1 MESLED
7 GVKSKMGFFKHVF
20 NMNDES
26 KANISNIVQYALIA
40 IVPIVILN
48 KTMQKYVPEADDEK
62 GSFELLAEV
71 VIQIVSMFLG
81 LLLIH
86 RIITYVPTYSGVKY
100 EEFNILYIILAVLM
114 ITLSLQTK
122 LGEKVSILTERV
134 YELWEGKKEDDPK
147 KHKKGKKGGNVK
159 VSQPISQ
166 GVNPA
171 FQGIGGASNGMSHG
185 MNQNNSQ
192 STMISNLPVSQPSQG
207 DQTTQNY
214 NNMFRNDSITLPGAA
229 TPGFDSPMIM
239 AANEVLGGS
248 AFGSNF

>member
-7 GVKSKMGFFKHVF
+7 GAKSKLGFFKHVF
-20 NMNDES
+20 NMNDDS

-40 IVPIVILN
+40 IIPIVILN

-71 VIQIVSMFLG
+71 IIQIITMFLG
-81 LLLIH
+81 LLIIH
-86 RIITYVPTYSGVKY
+86 RMITYVPTYSGVKY
-100 EEFNILYIILAVLM
+100 EEFNILYIILGVLM

-134 YELWEGKKEDDPK
+134 YELWDGKKEDDK
-147 KHKKGKKGGNVK
+147 KGKNGKKGGKVK

-171 FQGIGGASNGMSHG
+171 FQGRGGMPSAND
-185 MNQNNSQ
+185 SQ
-192 STMISNLPVSQPSQG
+192 GTMISNLPVSQQSQG
-207 DQTTQNY
+207 EQTTQNY
-214 NNMFRNDSITLPGAA
+214 NSKFRNDSISLPGAA
-229 TPGFDSPMIM
+229 TPGYDSPMIM

>member
-7 GVKSKMGFFKHVF
+7 GAKSKLGFFKHVF
-20 NMNDES
+20 NMNDDS

-40 IVPIVILN
+40 IIPIVILN

-71 VIQIVSMFLG
+71 VIQIITMFLG
-81 LLLIH
+81 LLIIH
-86 RIITYVPTYSGVKY
+86 RMITYVPTYSGVKY
-100 EEFNILYIILAVLM
+100 EEFNILYIILGVLM

-134 YELWEGKKEDDPK
+134 YELWDGKKEDDK
-147 KHKKGKKGGNVK
+147 KGKNGKKGGKVK

-171 FQGIGGASNGMSHG
+171 FQGRGGMPSGND
-185 MNQNNSQ
+185 SQ
-192 STMISNLPVSQPSQG
+192 GTMISNLPVSQQSQG

-214 NNMFRNDSITLPGAA
+214 NSMFRNDSISLPGAA
-229 TPGFDSPMIM
+229 TPGYDSPMIM
-239 AANEVLGGS
+239 AANEALGGS

>member
-7 GVKSKMGFFKHVF
+7 GTKSKLGFFKHVF
-20 NMNDES
+20 NMNDDS

-40 IVPIVILN
+40 IIPIVILN

-71 VIQIVSMFLG
+71 VIQIITMFLG
-81 LLLIH
+81 LLIIH
-86 RIITYVPTYSGVKY
+86 RMITYVPTYSGVKY
-100 EEFNILYIILAVLM
+100 EEFNILYIILGVLM

-134 YELWEGKKEDDPK
+134 YELWDGKKEDD
-147 KHKKGKKGGNVK
+147 KKGKNGKKGKGQVK

-171 FQGIGGASNGMSHG
+171 FQGRGGMPSGND
-185 MNQNNSQ
+185 SQ
-192 STMISNLPVSQPSQG
+192 GTMISNLPVSQQSQG

-214 NNMFRNDSITLPGAA
+214 NSMFRNDSVSLPGAA
-229 TPGFDSPMIM
+229 TPGYDSPMIM
-239 AANEVLGGS
+239 AANEALGGS

>member
-7 GVKSKMGFFKHVF
+7 GAKSKLGFFKHVF
-20 NMNDES
+20 NMNDDS

-40 IVPIVILN
+40 IIPIVILN

-71 VIQIVSMFLG
+71 VIQIITMFLG
-81 LLLIH
+81 LLIIH

-100 EEFNILYIILAVLM
+100 EEFNILYIILGVLM

-134 YELWEGKKEDDPK
+134 YELWDGKKEDD
-147 KHKKGKKGGNVK
+147 KKGKNGKKGKGQVK

-171 FQGIGGASNGMSHG
+171 FQGRGGMPSGND
-185 MNQNNSQ
+185 SQ
-192 STMISNLPVSQPSQG
+192 GTMISNLPVSQQSQG

-214 NNMFRNDSITLPGAA
+214 NNMFRNDSVSLPGAA
-229 TPGFDSPMIM
+229 TPGYDSPMIM